1 MNDFHRVIFWL
12 AVLTSGL
19 IGYFV
24 VLGALFSKRSSK
36 TQAVITSMPNRAL
49 GIGAVNFVFFSVIA
63 FILFSVS
70 DGVEGF
76 LKVILIIPAILI
88 TAVLVIALSFGL
100 AAVANLV
107 GERALPEAS
116 PLKRAVWGTVFLS
129 LACALPFVGWFLM
142 LPYVGLVGIGGFI
155 IGYFQRQGS

>member
-1 MNDFHRVIFWL
+1 MNEFYRVVFWL
-12 AVLTSGL
+12 AALISGL

-24 VLGALFSKRSSK
+24 VVGALFSKRLAK
-36 TQAVITSMPNRAL
+36 TQAAITSMPNRAL

-70 DGVEGF
+70 GETDGFVQF
-76 LKVILIIPAILI
+76 ILTLPALLI

-100 AAVANLV
+100 ASVANLV
-107 GERALPEAS
+107 GERILPEAS
-116 PLKRAVWGTVFLS
+116 PLKRSIWGTVFLG

-142 LPYVGLVGIGGFI
+142 FPYVGLVGIGGFI
-155 IGYFQRQGS
+155 IGYFQRGSN